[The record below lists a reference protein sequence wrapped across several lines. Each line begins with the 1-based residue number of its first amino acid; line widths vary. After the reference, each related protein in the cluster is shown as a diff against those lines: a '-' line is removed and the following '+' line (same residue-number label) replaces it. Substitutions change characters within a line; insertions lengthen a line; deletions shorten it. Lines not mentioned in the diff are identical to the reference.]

1 MGRLHNI
8 NKKAR
13 EFTIGQGEEA
23 TRVKFRTLT
32 YKENLDLME
41 YMEAERRAAREKFD
55 TPEYRRTLSD
65 AFAETPKAQVIEW
78 LVATEQPV
86 VEGVTDLA
94 PDTNG
99 TPAGE
104 PETPEAKEKREAEA
118 LEKWRASSKE
128 TYEGLELDDLKGRL
142 VERRVRNF
150 ISGQATMA
158 FVERSLVQ
166 MVVDPET
173 RQPMLSLDP
182 KSLDY
187 VGDLEA
193 DTRQELINRWND
205 MQKGLTEKDLR
216 EAAESA
222 DFLRSGELAKPSI
235 ESPLVTAEISTGS
248 TGPLSL
254 STTNDSGSTT

>member
-13 EFTIGQGEEA
+13 EFTIGQGEDA
-23 TRVKFRTLT
+23 VRVKFRTLT
-32 YKENLDLME
+32 YKENLDLLE
-41 YMEAERRAAREKFD
+41 YMETERRAAREKFD

-65 AFAETPKAQVIEW
+65 AFAESTKTQVIEW

-99 TPAGE
+99 IPDE
-104 PETPEAKEKREAEA
+104 PETPETKAKREAEA
-118 LEKWRASSKE
+118 LERWRATSKE
-128 TYEGLELDDLKGRL
+128 TYEGLELDDLRIRL

-166 MVVDPET
+166 MVMDPET
-173 RQPMLSLDP
+173 RQPLLSLDP
-182 KSLDY
+182 KSADY

-193 DTRQELINRWND
+193 DTRQELIARWND

-216 EAAESA
+216 AAAESS
-222 DFLRSGELAKPSI
+222 DFLRSGELAKPST
-235 ESPLVTAEISTGS
+235 ESPLVTAEISTVS